1 MKKFITVAG
10 NIGVGKSTLVELL
23 SKALGWEP
31 YYEPVAQNP
40 YLADFYADMH
50 AWSFHSQIFF
60 LIHRLRI
67 HYDLA
72 QSPNST
78 IQDRSIYED
87 AEVFAKNLYLQGFFQ
102 ERDYETYT
110 ALYQTLCKSLVAPD
124 LVVYL
129 RASAPTLTARIA
141 KRSRSYEQSISPAY
155 LNQINRLYD
164 EWIDRFTLCPK
175 ITIPADNLDYVSQPR
190 HLDLILRKI
199 QERLSGKEE
208 VIFEPGEIESL

>member
-10 NIGVGKSTLVELL
+10 NIGVGKSTLIELL

-31 YYEPVAQNP
+31 FYEPVAQNP
-40 YLADFYADMH
+40 YLADFYGNMH

-60 LIHRLRI
+60 LIHRLQI
-67 HYDLA
+67 HYELS

-87 AEVFAKNLYLQGFFQ
+87 AEVFARNLYLQGYFQ

-110 ALYQTLCKSLVAPD
+110 ALYQTLCRSLLTPD

-129 RASAPTLTARIA
+129 RASSSTLTQRIA
-141 KRSRSYEQSISPAY
+141 KRNRPYEKFITLEY
-155 LNQINRLYD
+155 LNQVNRLYD
-164 EWIDRFTLCPK
+164 EWIDHFTLCPRL
-175 ITIPADNLDYVSQPR
+175 TIPADDLDYVSQPH
-190 HLDLILRKI
+190 HLNLILQKI
-199 QERLSGKEE
+199 QEKLSGKEE
-208 VIFEPGEIESL
+208 VFEPGEIETL

>member
-10 NIGVGKSTLVELL
+10 NIGVGKSTLVGLL
-23 SKALGWEP
+23 SDALGWEP
-31 YYEPVAQNP
+31 FYEPVSQNP
-40 YLADFYADMH
+40 YLSDFYADMH
-50 AWSFHSQIFF
+50 GWSFHSQIFF

-72 QSPNST
+72 QSPSST

-102 ERDYETYT
+102 ERDYQTYT
-110 ALYQTLCKSLVAPD
+110 SLYQTLSRSLIAPD

-129 RASAPTLTARIA
+129 KATTPTLEKRIA
-141 KRSRSYEQSISPAY
+141 KRSRDYERSISTGY
-155 LNQINRLYD
+155 LSQINQLYD
-164 EWIDRFTLCPK
+164 EWIDSFNLCPK
-175 ITIPADNLDYVSQPR
+175 LTIPADNLDYVAQPR

-208 VIFEPGEIESL
+208 VIFEPGEIEAL

>member
-23 SKALGWEP
+23 SEALDWIP
-31 YYEPVAQNP
+31 FYEPVAENP
-40 YLADFYADMH
+40 YLVDFYENMN

-67 HYDLA
+67 HHELA
-72 QSPNST
+72 MCPNSA

-87 AEVFAKNLYLQGFFQ
+87 AEVFAKNLYLQGYFQ
-102 ERDYETYT
+102 ERDYATYT
-110 ALYQTLCKSLVAPD
+110 SLYQTLCKSLIAPD

-129 RASAPTLTARIA
+129 RATTPTLITRIT
-141 KRSRSYEQSISPAY
+141 KRSRDYEKSISPDY
-155 LNQINRLYD
+155 LDQINHLYD
-164 EWIDRFTLCPK
+164 EWIDGFTLCPK
-175 ITIPADNLDYVSQPR
+175 LTIPADNLDYVSQPS
-190 HLDLILRKI
+190 HLNLILRKI

-208 VIFEPGEIESL
+208 VVFEPGEIEAL

>member
-10 NIGVGKSTLVELL
+10 NIGVGKSTLVGLL
-23 SKALGWEP
+23 SDALGWEP
-31 YYEPVAQNP
+31 FYEPVSQNP
-40 YLADFYADMH
+40 YLSDFYADMRG
-50 AWSFHSQIFF
+50 WSFHSQIFF

-72 QSPNST
+72 QSPSST

-102 ERDYETYT
+102 ERDYQTYT
-110 ALYQTLCKSLVAPD
+110 SLYQTLSRSLIAPD

-129 RASAPTLTARIA
+129 KATTPTLEKRIA
-141 KRSRSYEQSISPAY
+141 KRSRDYERPISTGY
-155 LNQINRLYD
+155 LSQINQLYD
-164 EWIDRFTLCPK
+164 EWIDSFNLCPK
-175 ITIPADNLDYVSQPR
+175 LTIPADNLDYVAQPR

-208 VIFEPGEIESL
+208 VIFEPGEIEAL